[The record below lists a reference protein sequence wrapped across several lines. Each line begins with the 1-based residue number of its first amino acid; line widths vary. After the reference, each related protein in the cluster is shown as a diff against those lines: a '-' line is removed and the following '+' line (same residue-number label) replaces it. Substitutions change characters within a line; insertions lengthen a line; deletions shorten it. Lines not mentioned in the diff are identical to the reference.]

1 MQIAESLVTAERR
14 KLFLRGFTP
23 TPDPNLHTHRLTDF
37 EAHFIESLCVP
48 LLNSQEHEGSYT
60 DILSSSCI
68 LMLCRSQDC
77 DVKHRFTRGNPKAR
91 TRTNKEGRSNKPQC
105 YNVLLNDAILTKLVN
120 SLIALLRTADLS
132 RV

>member
-68 LMLCRSQDC
+68 LMQITGL
-77 DVKHRFTRGNPKAR
+77 
-91 TRTNKEGRSNKPQC
+91 
-105 YNVLLNDAILTKLVN
+105 
-120 SLIALLRTADLS
+120 
-132 RV
+132 